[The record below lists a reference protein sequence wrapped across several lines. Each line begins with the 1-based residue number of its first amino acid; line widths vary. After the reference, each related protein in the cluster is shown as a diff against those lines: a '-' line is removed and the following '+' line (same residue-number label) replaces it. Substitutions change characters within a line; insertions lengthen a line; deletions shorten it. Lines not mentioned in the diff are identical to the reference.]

1 MKHSLA
7 VMLLLIIAAAVLAK
21 LLVFELPGVND
32 DHMAPALQAGD
43 RLLANR
49 LKVKPTRGQL
59 VLIKRPGSQRLMI
72 RRVVGLPGERVAVI
86 KEVLQVDGQPAL
98 RTVVGQV
105 VLSGR
110 GEAQKMRLVQER
122 LGLVSYRVLKDP
134 GRRSVDFAEVTLEG
148 SYFVLADSRNH
159 GADSRDFGP
168 VSVDRI
174 QAVITHRLMAG
185 KGSVEGQGPRPGW
198 ERFKW

>member
-98 RTVVGQV
+98 REVVGQV
-105 VLSGR
+105 VLG
-110 GEAQKMRLVQER
+110 GKKMKLVQER
-122 LGLVSYRVLKDP
+122 LGLVEYPVLSDP
-134 GRRSVDFAEVTLEG
+134 GRRSADFSSITLEG

-159 GADSRDFGP
+159 GSDSRDFGP
-168 VSVDRI
+168 VPPDRI
-174 QAVITHRLMAG
+174 LAVITHRVLAG
-185 KGSVEGQGPRPGW
+185 EGKMEGQAPRPGW
-198 ERFKW
+198 ARLRW